1 MPTSHTV
8 QLGDCFGSLAK
19 RYGFGD
25 HKAIYDDGANSAL
38 KTSRPNPNVL
48 VENDVVSI
56 PDRVLKEETVATE
69 AQHKFQVKTP
79 KTLLRLVLEDD
90 DGAAIADKKYKLTI
104 DGTTVFEG
112 KTAADGKVEHPI
124 EADAKKAA
132 LELWLKEDAGI
143 DGYLFDLDLGALEH
157 ESSTRACQAR
167 LINLGY
173 DCGGTGGTV
182 DDATK
187 DALRGFQKKN
197 ALTENGTLDAATKDK
212 LRVKHEG
219 A

>member
-25 HKAIYDDGANSAL
+25 YKALYDDGANAAL
-38 KTSRPNPNVL
+38 KGKRPNPNVL
-48 VENDVVSI
+48 AENDVVSV
-56 PDRVLKEETVATE
+56 PDKVVKEETVATE

-90 DGAAIADKKYKLTI
+90 DGAALGDKKYKLTI
-104 DGTTVFEG
+104 DGKTVFEG
-112 KTAADGKVEHPI
+112 KTAADGKIEHPI
-124 EADAKKAA
+124 EADAKSAD
-132 LELWLKEDAGI
+132 LELWLKEGAGI
-143 DGYLFDLDLGALEH
+143 DGYLLKLELGALEH
-157 ESSTRACQAR
+157 ESATRACQAR

-182 DDATK
+182 DAPTK
-187 DALRGFQKKN
+187 DALLGFQKKN
-197 ALTENGTLDAATKDK
+197 GLPENGTLDAATKDK